1 MDYSKATLLVI
12 SGPNG
17 AGKSTFIASLLPEAF
32 EGITSFDRDKTRM
45 TFEQELQAEA
55 LSPDELTVRATRLM
69 EASLEAAMDKA
80 ITAKDH
86 FVLET
91 PLSHPDYWKY
101 IDRFERNGYQVQL
114 NYLCLDNIRAC
125 KFRVEQ
131 RVREGGHYVDART
144 IKGVYEM
151 NLQHIND
158 YQDTFRIIELYDGMT
173 APALLVKIEDSQVL
187 LAKEQALK
195 KQWIRTGLPVIAAK
209 LAPFLEAQQLK
220 LKQEKSL
227 KSERRPKL

>member
-1 MDYSKATLLVI
+1 MDYSKPTLLVV

-17 AGKSTFIASLLPEAF
+17 AGKSTYINSLLPEAF
-32 EGITSFDRDKTRM
+32 EGIISFDRDKTRM
-45 TFEQELQAEA
+45 SFEHELRSDP
-55 LSPDELTVRATRLM
+55 LSPDELTAKATRLM
-69 EASLEAAMDKA
+69 EAKLETAMESAIAAK
-80 ITAKDH
+80 TH

-131 RVREGGHYVDART
+131 RVREGGHHVDART

-151 NLQHIND
+151 NLRHIND
-158 YQDTFRIIELYDGMT
+158 YKDTFKVIELYDGMI
-173 APALLVKIEDSQVL
+173 APALLVKLEDSQL
-187 LAKEQALK
+187 ILAKEQALK
-195 KQWIRTGLPVIAAK
+195 KQWIKGGLPVIAAN
-209 LAPFLEAQQLK
+209 LVPFLELQK
-220 LKQEKSL
+220 LNRKKRKSH
-227 KSERRPKL
+227 